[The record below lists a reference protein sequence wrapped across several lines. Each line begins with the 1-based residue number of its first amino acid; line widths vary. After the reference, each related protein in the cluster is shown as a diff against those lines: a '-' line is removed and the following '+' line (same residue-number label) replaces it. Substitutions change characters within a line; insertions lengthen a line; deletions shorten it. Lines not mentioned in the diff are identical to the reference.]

1 MAGTLEMV
9 ARDQDRAPPN
19 FTPAQIPFAGR
30 MISMFMSLVTLCVLS
45 VCIIRRVQRIH
56 NWLSLPFAAWLIIII
71 YVDSFL
77 FVFVTALFKDIGLNS
92 NQTICEGAI
101 LLCLICYMS
110 TKIFIYF
117 FLVEKAYIVRGKHNP
132 RMKDKLFLFNCFFMM
147 LPYTVVV
154 ILNFVW
160 RIAYINKTGT
170 CIIGME
176 KRAMMPLITFDVVVN
191 VYMTIL
197 FIVPLRQLYSYKN
210 RQNSTLHT
218 MAFRTFVGSCA
229 TLTSSVGNLTVLM
242 VLKGE
247 PGWICLLCC
256 NADILFSVLVLH
268 WVTSGDRTGQTTD
281 HSYPSNALNN
291 PANHANMPNP
301 NTSNAGRASRSIFGG
316 SANKSRIASSGP
328 MVGTETLMAR
338 HYQEAAI
345 AAAAGFGKDWPNT
358 LKADIEASCE
368 PVQRSSADM
377 GAIAM
382 NRIVVTHERRMVVSG
397 EGGEGNRSAS
407 SMTLG
412 QEQQRRDEERLREGS
427 VNDDGYVS
435 ETTTTT
441 TRDGAGVVGGA
452 RFVQRQG
459 STDQMVQREEEYED
473 VDLER
478 GERRRSHRR

>member
-1 MAGTLEMV
+1 MVGTLEMV
-9 ARDQDRAPPN
+9 ARDPDRAPPN

-30 MISMFMSLVTLCVLS
+30 MISMFMSLITLCVLS
-45 VCIIRRVQRIH
+45 VCIVRRVQRIH

-117 FLVEKAYIVRGKHNP
+117 FLVEKVYIVRGKHNP

-147 LPYTVVV
+147 LPYTIVV

-291 PANHANMPNP
+291 PANHANMPP
-301 NTSNAGRASRSIFGG
+301 NASNNGRTSRSIFGG

-382 NRIVVTHERRMVVSG
+382 NRIVVTHERRMV
-397 EGGEGNRSAS
+397 
-407 SMTLG
+407 
-412 QEQQRRDEERLREGS
+412 
-427 VNDDGYVS
+427 
-435 ETTTTT
+435 
-441 TRDGAGVVGGA
+441 
-452 RFVQRQG
+452 RQG
-459 STDQMVQREEEYED
+459 STDQMVQREEDED